1 MAQAARPIRKMTRS
15 MSFPPLGFRAMR
27 CRTRRKAGIVA
38 RLRSDSAKNMSH
50 RLPLPKWDGVGLT
63 ASRASPQIP
72 FPVLCS
78 IHRESPMTQRTAP
91 PFRADHVGSL
101 LRPAELHEARAKAR
115 RGEMSAEALRALQDK
130 HIREAVAMQ
139 ESVGMQLVTDGE
151 FRRDWWHIDFIH
163 GFDGVTLSTGDAY
176 GDAKFKGTEE
186 QPPFMTVKS
195 RIRRKKPSMLEH
207 FKFLKSVAK
216 RTPKFTMPS
225 PAMLHARGDRASLK
239 KTYPDLDEFWADLTQ
254 AYREEIADLYK
265 AGCRYLQIDDTT
277 IAMWGDPKVQE
288 QFRKLGDDPKQ
299 DAAIYADAVNAAI
312 RDVPDDMTVAIHTC
326 RGNFKSTWLASGAYA
341 DFVAERV
348 FTGLDVDG
356 FFLEY
361 DTERAGGFEPLRYV
375 PKGKKVVL
383 GLVSS
388 KIPELE
394 KKDDLRHRIDAAS
407 KYIPLENLCLSPQ
420 CGFSS
425 THHGNN
431 LTEQQEVAK
440 LKLCIDVAREIW
452 G

>member
-1 MAQAARPIRKMTRS
+1 MK
-15 MSFPPLGFRAMR
+15 
-27 CRTRRKAGIVA
+27 
-38 RLRSDSAKNMSH
+38 
-50 RLPLPKWDGVGLT
+50 
-63 ASRASPQIP
+63 
-72 FPVLCS
+72 
-78 IHRESPMTQRTAP
+78 P

-101 LRPAELHEARAKAR
+101 LRPQALHAARARHKK
-115 RGEMSAEALRALQDK
+115 GEIDHAALRAVEDQHIKQAVKLQED
-130 HIREAVAMQ
+130 
-139 ESVGMQLVTDGE
+139 VGLQSITDGE

-163 GFDGVTLSTGDAY
+163 GFDGVELTENRFATFHGTG
-176 GDAKFKGTEE
+176 E
-186 QPPFMTVKS
+186 QPPLFKLTG
-195 RIRRKKPSMLEH
+195 RIRRSKPSMLSH
-207 FKFLKSVAK
+207 FQFLKSIVKKGTA
-216 RTPKFTMPS
+216 KFTMPS
-225 PAMLHARGDRASLK
+225 PAMLHARSDREALARV
-239 KTYPDLDEFWADLTQ
+239 YPDLDDLWSDLTQ
-254 AYREEIADLYK
+254 AYREEIRDLYQ

-288 QFRKLGDDPKQ
+288 QFRKLGDDPKK
-299 DAAIYADAVNAAI
+299 DAAMYADAVNAAI
-312 RDVPDDMTVAIHTC
+312 REVPDDMTVAIHTC

-361 DTERAGGFEPLRYV
+361 DTERAGGFEPLRYM

-388 KIPELE
+388 KFPELE
-394 KKDDLRHRIDAAS
+394 KKDDLKRRIEAAS
-407 KYIPLENLCLSPQ
+407 RYVPLDNLCLSPQ

-440 LKLCIDVAREIW
+440 LKLCIDVAREVW

>member
-1 MAQAARPIRKMTRS
+1 
-15 MSFPPLGFRAMR
+15 
-27 CRTRRKAGIVA
+27 
-38 RLRSDSAKNMSH
+38 
-50 RLPLPKWDGVGLT
+50 
-63 ASRASPQIP
+63 
-72 FPVLCS
+72 
-78 IHRESPMTQRTAP
+78 MTQRTAP

-101 LRPAELHEARAKAR
+101 LRPAELHEARAKAK
-115 RGEMSAEALRALQDK
+115 RGEMSADALRTLQDK
-130 HIREAVAMQ
+130 HIREAVAKQ

-163 GFDGVTLSTGDAY
+163 GFGGVELAAGDAY
-176 GDAKFKGTEE
+176 GDAKFKNTEE

-195 RIRRKKPSMLEH
+195 RIRRTKPSMLEH

-239 KTYPDLDEFWADLTQ
+239 KTYPDLDEFWADLTR

-288 QFRKLGDDPKQ
+288 QFKKLGDDPKR
-299 DAAIYADAVNAAI
+299 DAAMYADAVNAAI
-312 RDVPDDMTVAIHTC
+312 RDVPEDMTVAIHTC

-348 FTGLDVDG
+348 FTGLDVDA

-375 PKGKKVVL
+375 PKGKTVVL

-388 KIPELE
+388 KVPELE
-394 KKDDLRHRIDAAS
+394 KKDDLRRRIDAAA
-407 KYIPLENLCLSPQ
+407 KFVPLENLCLSPQ

-425 THHGNN
+425 THHGNK
-431 LTEQQEVAK
+431 LTADDQWRKLGLVLEVSK
-440 LKLCIDVAREIW
+440 SVW

>member
-1 MAQAARPIRKMTRS
+1 
-15 MSFPPLGFRAMR
+15 
-27 CRTRRKAGIVA
+27 
-38 RLRSDSAKNMSH
+38 
-50 RLPLPKWDGVGLT
+50 
-63 ASRASPQIP
+63 
-72 FPVLCS
+72 
-78 IHRESPMTQRTAP
+78 MTQRKTP

-115 RGEMSAEALRALQDK
+115 RGEMGAEALRALQDR
-130 HIREAVAMQ
+130 HIRDAVAKQ

-163 GFDGVTLSTGDAY
+163 GFDGVELAAGDAY
-176 GDAKFKGTEE
+176 GDAKFKNTEE

-195 RIRRKKPSMLEH
+195 RIRRSKPSMLEH

-225 PAMLHARGDRASLK
+225 PAMLHARGDRASLRR
-239 KTYPDLDEFWADLTQ
+239 TYPDLDEFWADLTQ
-254 AYREEIADLYK
+254 AYREEIADLYQ

-288 QFRKLGDDPKQ
+288 QFRKLGDDPKR
-299 DAAIYADAVNAAI
+299 DAAMYADAVNAAI
-312 RDVPDDMTVAIHTC
+312 RDVPEDMTVAIHTC

-348 FTGLDVDG
+348 FTGLEVDA

-375 PKGKKVVL
+375 PKGKTVVL

-388 KIPELE
+388 KVPELE
-394 KKDDLRHRIDAAS
+394 KKDDLSRRIDAAA
-407 KYIPLENLCLSPQ
+407 KFVPLENLCLSPQ

-425 THHGNN
+425 THHGNK
-431 LTEQQEVAK
+431 LTADDQWRKLGLVLEVSK
-440 LKLCIDVAREIW
+440 SVW

>member
-1 MAQAARPIRKMTRS
+1 
-15 MSFPPLGFRAMR
+15 
-27 CRTRRKAGIVA
+27 
-38 RLRSDSAKNMSH
+38 
-50 RLPLPKWDGVGLT
+50 
-63 ASRASPQIP
+63 
-72 FPVLCS
+72 
-78 IHRESPMTQRTAP
+78 MTQRKTP

-101 LRPAELHEARAKAR
+101 LRPAELHEARAKAK
-115 RGEMSAEALRALQDK
+115 RGEMSTDALRALQDK
-130 HIREAVAMQ
+130 HIREAVAKQ
-139 ESVGMQLVTDGE
+139 ESVGMQAITDGE

-163 GFDGVTLSTGDAY
+163 GFDGVELAAGDAY
-176 GDAKFKGTEE
+176 GDAKFKNTDE

-195 RIRRKKPSMLEH
+195 RIRRSKPSMLEH

-225 PAMLHARGDRASLK
+225 PAMLHARGDRASLR

-288 QFRKLGDDPKQ
+288 QFKKLGDDPRK
-299 DAAIYADAVNAAI
+299 DAAMYADAVNAAI

-348 FTGLDVDG
+348 FTGLDVDA

-375 PKGKKVVL
+375 PKGKTVVL

-388 KIPELE
+388 KVPELE
-394 KKDDLRHRIDAAS
+394 RKDDLKRRIDAAA
-407 KYIPLENLCLSPQ
+407 KFVPLENLCLSPQ

-425 THHGNN
+425 THHGNK
-431 LTEQQEVAK
+431 LTADDQWRKLGLVLEVSK
-440 LKLCIDVAREIW
+440 SVW

>member
-1 MAQAARPIRKMTRS
+1 
-15 MSFPPLGFRAMR
+15 
-27 CRTRRKAGIVA
+27 
-38 RLRSDSAKNMSH
+38 
-50 RLPLPKWDGVGLT
+50 
-63 ASRASPQIP
+63 
-72 FPVLCS
+72 
-78 IHRESPMTQRTAP
+78 MTQRTAP

-101 LRPAELHEARAKAR
+101 LRPAELHEARAKAK
-115 RGEMSAEALRALQDK
+115 RGEIGAEQLRALQDK
-130 HIREAVAMQ
+130 HIREAVAKQ
-139 ESVGMQLVTDGE
+139 ESVGMQAITDGE

-163 GFDGVTLSTGDAY
+163 GFDGVELAAGDAY
-176 GDAKFKGTEE
+176 GDAKFKNTEE

-195 RIRRKKPSMLEH
+195 RIRRTKPSMLEH

-239 KTYPDLDEFWADLTQ
+239 KAYPDLDEFWADLTQ

-288 QFRKLGDDPKQ
+288 QFKKLGDDPRK
-299 DAAIYADAVNAAI
+299 DAAMYTDAVNSAI

-348 FTGLDVDG
+348 FTGLDVDA

-375 PKGKKVVL
+375 PKGKTVVL

-388 KIPELE
+388 KVPELE
-394 KKDDLRHRIDAAS
+394 KKDDLRRRIDAAA
-407 KYIPLENLCLSPQ
+407 KYVPLENLCLSPQ

-425 THHGNN
+425 THHGNK
-431 LTEQQEVAK
+431 LTADDQWRKLGLVLEVSK
-440 LKLCIDVAREIW
+440 SVW